1 MRNDY
6 YSDVYKVKDLF
17 SDLQKSKA
25 GNCLMVKKPR
35 QFQNCRGMSVSG
47 EPITVILLPLRVS
60 PLFRPFWVW
69 RLWRLSL

>member
-25 GNCLMVKKPR
+25 GNCLMVKSPGNFR
-35 QFQNCRGMSVSG
+35 IAGACLYQVS
-47 EPITVILLPLRVS
+47 R
-60 PLFRPFWVW
+60 
-69 RLWRLSL
+69 